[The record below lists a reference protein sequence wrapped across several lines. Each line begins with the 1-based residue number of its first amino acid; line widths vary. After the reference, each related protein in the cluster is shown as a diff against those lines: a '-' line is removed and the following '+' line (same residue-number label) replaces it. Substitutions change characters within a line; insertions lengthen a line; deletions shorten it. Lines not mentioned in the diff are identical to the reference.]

1 MKYFN
6 NITSLDELKKAYRR
20 LAMKYHPDCGGSEEI
35 MKQINAEHDALFET
49 LKASHNKTAD
59 EYHQTTETAEEF
71 RDIITALLKL
81 EAWKLSFAV
90 PGSGS
95 AGTPANTRTRSKKW
109 VAVGATTK
117 SCGTGGTRSRAGN
130 GIEATGQCPKSAR
143 STVPR
148 PSRAGR
154 KAAVMRGSERRLE
167 PSSGPDNMKG
177 E

>member
-81 EAWKLSFAV
+81 EAWKL
-90 PGSGS
+90 
-95 AGTPANTRTRSKKW
+95 
-109 VAVGATTK
+109 
-117 SCGTGGTRSRAGN
+117 
-130 GIEATGQCPKSAR
+130 
-143 STVPR
+143 
-148 PSRAGR
+148 
-154 KAAVMRGSERRLE
+154 
-167 PSSGPDNMKG
+167 
-177 E
+177 

>member
-20 LAMKYHPDCGGSEEI
+20 LAMKHHPDCGGSEEI

-81 EAWKLSFAV
+81 DGLEIELC
-90 PGSGS
+90 GSWLWIG
-95 AGTPANTRTRSKKW
+95 GTPGNTRTRLKRW
-109 VAVGATTK
+109 AAVGATTK

-130 GIEATGQCPKSAR
+130 GIAETGQCPKSAR
-143 STVPR
+143 STGPR

-154 KAAVMRGSERRLE
+154 KAAVMRGSGQRHK
-167 PSSGPDNMKG
+167 PTPIT
-177 E
+177 